1 MQKVIILFILSYWKL
16 HTCYYQLPFV
26 LVVIFI
32 TQNINQN
39 KNIYCHFKT
48 PALNYIKNIKK
59 SRMLLFR

>member
-1 MQKVIILFILSYWKL
+1 METLLNDKKVAYAKSNYFIYTILLEITYLL
-16 HTCYYQLPFV
+16 LLFV

-48 PALNYIKNIKK
+48 PALN
-59 SRMLLFR
+59 